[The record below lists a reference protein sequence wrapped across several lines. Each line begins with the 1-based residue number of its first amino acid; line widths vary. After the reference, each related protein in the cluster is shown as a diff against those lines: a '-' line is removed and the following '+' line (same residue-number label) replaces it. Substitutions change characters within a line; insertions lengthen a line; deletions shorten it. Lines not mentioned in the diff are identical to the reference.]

1 MDMLAE
7 FMALEVMILLGS
19 LGLLVGYRMLTG
31 QISTAH
37 LFGSTKLGGPSATR
51 VQLLLVSLLGAAA
64 YMALSLETL
73 REGGQGLPDVP
84 GLPLLLMG
92 GSHAAY
98 LCTKAGLI
106 GRAS

>member
-7 FMALEVMILLGS
+7 FMALEVMVLLGG

-37 LFGSTKLGGPSATR
+37 LFGSTKLGGPSAMR

-64 YMALSLETL
+64 YMALTLETL
-73 REGGQGLPDVP
+73 REGAQSLPAVA
-84 GLPLLLMG
+84 GLPLLLLG

-98 LCTKAGLI
+98 LCAKAGL
-106 GRAS
+106 GWRAS